1 MANYS
6 NNVNSNN
13 VTNNFTIIPLGRE
26 NVSELLT
33 LIEKKEILKSK
44 FSCLESVVDLIHC
57 GKYDQYKNI
66 IITNLKDDYAYK
78 YDDDTK
84 TFICVDKNEIISE
97 LVDERIGDIKNIYAI
112 KL

>member
-66 IITNLKDDYAYK
+66 IITNLKMITHINMMMTQK
-78 YDDDTK
+78 HLS
-84 TFICVDKNEIISE
+84 V
-97 LVDERIGDIKNIYAI
+97 LIKM
-112 KL
+112 KLYLN